1 MGMICITGLLESP
14 ILMQYQEFLAVCMEN
29 MSSSDW
35 EVNVKGMTGVLR
47 LVRHH
52 TDFVVVE
59 YKDVVHH
66 IMRHVKNLRSQVSE
80 HIHVF

>member
-1 MGMICITGLLESP
+1 MHF
-14 ILMQYQEFLAVCMEN
+14 QEFLAVCMEN
-29 MSSSDW
+29 MSSGDW

-59 YKDVVHH
+59 YKDVMQHV
-66 IMRHVKNLRSQVSE
+66 MRHVKNLRSQVREGVVLNVDST
-80 HIHVF
+80 

>member
-1 MGMICITGLLESP
+1 MSV
-14 ILMQYQEFLAVCMEN
+14 YFQEFLALSMEH

-52 TDFVVVE
+52 TDFIVVE
-59 YKDVVHH
+59 YKDVMQHV
-66 IMRHVKNLRSQVSE
+66 MRHVKNLRSQVRFGE
-80 HIHVF
+80 TF

>member
-1 MGMICITGLLESP
+1 MYP
-14 ILMQYQEFLAVCMEN
+14 HFQEFLATSMEN

-59 YKDVVHH
+59 YKDVVQHV
-66 IMRHVKNLRSQVSE
+66 MRHVKNLRSQVRRSV
-80 HIHVF
+80 HVTSVRLFR